1 MLSYLSEKD
10 LTSVTGWP
18 GLVTYKTLWPPA
30 TSNCGSLRPQIC
42 SPVTQECCALQP
54 QQTMAASG
62 GKFPYVIMEVVT
74 KDLT

>member
-1 MLSYLSEKD
+1 MLSYLSVKD

-18 GLVTYKTLWPPA
+18 GLVTYKTLLPPA
-30 TSNCGSLRPQIC
+30 TTNCGSLRPRIG

-54 QQTMAASG
+54 QQTMATSG
-62 GKFPYVIMEVVT
+62 GKFPYVIMEMVT